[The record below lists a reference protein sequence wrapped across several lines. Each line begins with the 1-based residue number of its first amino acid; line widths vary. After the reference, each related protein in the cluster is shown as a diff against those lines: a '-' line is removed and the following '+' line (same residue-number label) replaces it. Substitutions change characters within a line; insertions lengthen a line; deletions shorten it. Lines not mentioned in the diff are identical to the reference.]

1 MRRTNGQRPDARR
14 ENGQN
19 VNRHRPDAQRM
30 NGQSV
35 NGRRSDAQRMNGQ
48 SANRQRP
55 DAQRHSRPAENSQ
68 PQKNLIFTFKMKKKL
83 AVLFVIILLAFAG
96 LAGKVLYISH
106 KDGENYKKQVLSQQ
120 EYSSKSLPY
129 KRGEILDANGTK
141 LAYSEKVYNLIVDAR
156 EIMTSKKE
164 NALDETMNALR
175 SYFDVDTVS
184 LASYV
189 SEHTASRYYVVKKSL
204 KYDEVQQFRE
214 AAKDNSAIVGVWFEE
229 EYKRAYPY
237 DSLACTV
244 IGFTG
249 SDNNG
254 TYGLEEYYNTMLNG
268 TNGRQY
274 GYLTEDSTLE
284 RTTIPAQD
292 GNTLVTSID
301 INIQNVVEKYIRQFN
316 EQHKGEYRAGE
327 DGSVNTGVIVMDPQT
342 GEVLAMADSHSFD
355 LNNPK
360 DLSVYYTPEEIAAM
374 SDEDMYAALNRVWR
388 NFCLSD
394 TYEPGSVS
402 KVMTVAAGLDSGK
415 LTGNESYY
423 CGGVMEVSE
432 HKIRC
437 NNRAGHDML
446 TVSQALEKS
455 CNMALIQIA
464 QQMGKDTLMKYLYNF
479 NIGLRTNIDLTGE
492 ARTASLV
499 YDPDKMVASDLAI
512 SSFGQ
517 GYNVTMIQMASA
529 FCSVINGG
537 KYYEPHV
544 VKEIRNADGTT
555 VKRIE
560 PRVLK
565 QTVSATTSDQMKQ
578 YLANVCTLGTG
589 TVAVPAGYLIGGKT
603 GTAETQPRGN
613 NQYVVSFIGYAPVD
627 DPKVVVYA
635 VVDRPNVEDQP
646 HSNFAQEI
654 VKNIFTE
661 ILPYMNVFRTEELTE
676 EEIAQLQAMHIIS
689 VSDNSIDEEEPG
701 QEDEETEEGQGAQGD
716 EQGEEKPYET
726 DPETGYVLDP
736 DTGEFLDPET
746 FSPIDPSSSNLDGLI
761 GIENKPQDENDFTA
775 GAGF

>member
-1 MRRTNGQRPDARR
+1 MRRMNGQRPDARR

-19 VNRHRPDAQRM
+19 ANGRRSDAQKMNRQSVNRHRPDAQRY
-30 NGQSV
+30 
-35 NGRRSDAQRMNGQ
+35 
-48 SANRQRP
+48 
-55 DAQRHSRPAENSQ
+55 SRPAEDSQ
-68 PQKNLIFTFKMKKKL
+68 PQKNLMFTFKMKKKL
-83 AVLFVIILLAFAG
+83 AVSFVIILLAFAG

-106 KDGENYKKQVLSQQ
+106 NDGENYKKQVLSQQ

-141 LAYSEKVYNLIVDAR
+141 LAYSEKVYNLIVDSR

-189 SEHTASRYYVVKKSL
+189 SEHTASRYYVVKKAL

-214 AAKDNSAIVGVWFEE
+214 AEKDNPAIVGVWFEE

-237 DSLACTV
+237 NSLACTV

-316 EQHKGEYRAGE
+316 EQHRGEYREGE
-327 DGSVNTGVIVMDPQT
+327 EGSVNTGVIVMDPQT
-342 GEVLAMADSHSFD
+342 GEVLAMADSHFFD

-360 DLSVYYTPEEIAAM
+360 DLSAYYTPEETAAM

-388 NFCLSD
+388 NFCVSD

-479 NIGLRTNIDLTGE
+479 NIGLKTNIDLTGE

-701 QEDEETEEGQGAQGD
+701 QEGEETEEEQGAQG
-716 EQGEEKPYET
+716 EGQEEEKPYET

-736 DTGEFLDPET
+736 DTGEYLDPET

-761 GIENKPQDENDFTA
+761 GVENKPQDENDFTV

>member
-1 MRRTNGQRPDARR
+1 
-14 ENGQN
+14 
-19 VNRHRPDAQRM
+19 
-30 NGQSV
+30 
-35 NGRRSDAQRMNGQ
+35 MNGQ
-48 SANRQRP
+48 SADRRRP
-55 DAQRHSRPAENSQ
+55 DA
-68 PQKNLIFTFKMKKKL
+68 QKNLIFTFKMKKKL

-120 EYSSKSLPY
+120 EYNSKSLPY

-141 LAYSEKVYNLIVDAR
+141 LAYSKKVYNLIVDAR
-156 EIMTSKKE
+156 EIMTSKEE

-204 KYDEVQQFRE
+204 AYDEVQQFQE
-214 AAKDNSAIVGVWFEE
+214 AAKENPAVVGVWFEE
-229 EYKRAYPY
+229 EYKRTYPY

-316 EQHKGEYRAGE
+316 EQHRGEYREGE

-342 GEVLAMADSHSFD
+342 GEVLAMADSHFFD

-360 DLSVYYTPEEIAAM
+360 DLTVYYTPEEIAAM
-374 SDEDMYAALNRVWR
+374 SDEDMYASLNRVWR
-388 NFCLSD
+388 NFCVSD

-415 LTGNESYY
+415 LTGNETYY
-423 CGGVMEVSE
+423 CSGVMEISE

-455 CNMALIQIA
+455 CNMALIQMA
-464 QQMGKDTLMKYLYNF
+464 QQMGKETLMKYLYNF
-479 NIGLRTNIDLTGE
+479 NIGLKTNIDLTGE

-578 YLANVCTLGTG
+578 YLANVCALGTG
-589 TVAVPAGYLIGGKT
+589 SVAVPAGYLIGGKT

-613 NQYVVSFIGYAPVD
+613 EQYVVSFIGYAPVD

-676 EEIAQLQAMHIIS
+676 EEIAQLKAMHIIS
-689 VSDNSIDEEEPG
+689 SSEDSIDEGEPA
-701 QEDEETEEGQGAQGD
+701 QEDEGQETEEGQETGEGQDAQG
-716 EQGEEKPYET
+716 EGQEEEKPYET

-736 DTGEFLDPET
+736 DTGEYLDPDT
-746 FSPIDPSSSNLDGLI
+746 FSPINPSSSNLDGLI
-761 GIENKPQDENDFTA
+761 GVENKPQDENDFTA